1 MLAHVVKMCF
11 KVTKV
16 CICNTFVSIII
27 IFNQFL
33 YMLKTLHNIGQYF
46 SMLFQV
52 FSRPEKGKVYW
63 KKIVHEM
70 NELGVNS
77 LAIVSIISI
86 FMGAV
91 VAIQTG
97 LQFENPFIPKYLIGY
112 ATRESLILEFSP
124 TMIALILA
132 GKVGSSIA
140 SEIGTMRVT
149 EQIDA
154 LEIMGINSKAFII
167 QPKIIATILFFPVL
181 VVISMS
187 VGMVGGYLAGTLG
200 GLISHTDF
208 MYGLHYWFEPYH
220 IFYAL
225 VKTFFFAFIISSVS
239 SYCGYYTEGG
249 ALEVGKSSTRAV
261 VFSSIVI
268 LITNFTLTQLMLS

>member
-1 MLAHVVKMCF
+1 MLAHIVKMCF
-11 KVTKV
+11 KVTKI
-16 CICNTFVSIII
+16 CICNAFVSIII
-27 IFNQFL
+27 IFNQSL
-33 YMLKTLHNIGQYF
+33 YMLKALHNIGQYF

-52 FSRPEKGKVYW
+52 FNRPEKGKVYW

-97 LQFENPFIPKYLIGY
+97 LQFESPFIPKYLIGY

-149 EQIDA
+149 EQIEA

-167 QPKIIATILFFPVL
+167 QPKIIATILFFPIL

>member
-1 MLAHVVKMCF
+1 
-11 KVTKV
+11 
-16 CICNTFVSIII
+16 
-27 IFNQFL
+27 
-33 YMLKTLHNIGQYF
+33 MLKALHNIGQYF

-52 FSRPEKGKVYW
+52 FSRPEKGGVYW

-124 TMIALILA
+124 TMIGLILA

-187 VGMVGGYLAGTLG
+187 VGIIGGYLAGTLG
-200 GLISHTDF
+200 GLVSHADF
-208 MYGLHYWFEPYH
+208 TYGLLYWFEPYH

>member
-1 MLAHVVKMCF
+1 ML
-11 KVTKV
+11 
-16 CICNTFVSIII
+16 S
-27 IFNQFL
+27 
-33 YMLKTLHNIGQYF
+33 
-46 SMLFQV
+46 QV
-52 FSRPEKGKVYW
+52 FSRPEKGNVYW
-63 KKIVHEM
+63 KKVIYEM
-70 NELGVNS
+70 HQIGLNS

-97 LQFENPFIPKYLIGY
+97 LQLESPFIPKYLIGY

-167 QPKIIATILFFPVL
+167 QPKIIAAVLFFPFL
-181 VVISMS
+181 VIISMS
-187 VGMVGGYLAGTLG
+187 IGMLGGYLAGVFG
-200 GLISHTDF
+200 GLVSHNDF
-208 MYGLHYWFEPYH
+208 MYGLNYWFEPYY
-220 IFYAL
+220 IIYAL
-225 VKTFFFAFIISSVS
+225 VKTVFFAFVISSIS
-239 SYCGYYTEGG
+239 GYFGYYTEGG
-249 ALEVGKSSTRAV
+249 ALDVGKSSTKAV
-261 VFSSIVI
+261 VYSSIVI
-268 LITNFTLTQLMLS
+268 LIINFTLTQLMLA

>member
-1 MLAHVVKMCF
+1 M
-11 KVTKV
+11 
-16 CICNTFVSIII
+16 
-27 IFNQFL
+27 FL
-33 YMLKTLHNIGQYF
+33 TLRHIGRYF
-46 SMLFQV
+46 SMLSQV
-52 FSRPEKGKVYW
+52 FSRPEKGNVYW
-63 KKIVHEM
+63 KKIVYEM
-70 NELGVNS
+70 HHIGLNS

-97 LQFENPFIPKYLIGY
+97 LQLESPFIPKYLIGY

-167 QPKIIATILFFPVL
+167 QPKIIAAVLFFPFL
-181 VVISMS
+181 VIISMS
-187 VGMVGGYLAGTLG
+187 IGMVGGYLAGVFG
-200 GLISHTDF
+200 GLVSHNDF
-208 MYGLHYWFEPYH
+208 MYGLNYWFEPFY
-220 IFYAL
+220 ILYAL
-225 VKTFFFAFIISSVS
+225 VKTIFFAFVISSIS
-239 SYCGYYTEGG
+239 GYFGYYTEGG
-249 ALEVGKSSTRAV
+249 ALDVGKSSTKAV
-261 VFSSIVI
+261 VYSSIVI
-268 LITNFTLTQLMLS
+268 LIINFTLTQLMLA

>member
-1 MLAHVVKMCF
+1 
-11 KVTKV
+11 
-16 CICNTFVSIII
+16 
-27 IFNQFL
+27 
-33 YMLKTLHNIGQYF
+33 MLKTLHNIGQYF

>member
-1 MLAHVVKMCF
+1 M
-11 KVTKV
+11 
-16 CICNTFVSIII
+16 
-27 IFNQFL
+27 FL
-33 YMLKTLHNIGQYF
+33 TLQHIGRYF

-52 FSRPEKGKVYW
+52 FSRPEKGSVYW
-63 KKIVHEM
+63 KKVVYEM
-70 NELGVNS
+70 HYMGLNS
-77 LAIVSIISI
+77 LGIVSIISI

-132 GKVGSSIA
+132 GKVGSAIA

-167 QPKIIATILFFPVL
+167 QPKIIAAVLFFPFL
-181 VVISMS
+181 VIISMS
-187 VGMVGGYLAGTLG
+187 IGMVGGYLAGVMG
-200 GLISHTDF
+200 GLVSHNDF
-208 MYGLHYWFEPYH
+208 MYGLIYWFEPFH
-220 IFYAL
+220 ILYAL
-225 VKTFFFAFIISSVS
+225 VKTIFFAFVISSIS
-239 SYCGYYTEGG
+239 AYFGYFTEGG
-249 ALEVGKSSTRAV
+249 ALDVGKSSTKEV
-261 VFSSIVI
+261 VYSSIVI
-268 LITNFTLTQLMLS
+268 LIINFTLTQLMLA

>member
-1 MLAHVVKMCF
+1 ML
-11 KVTKV
+11 
-16 CICNTFVSIII
+16 
-27 IFNQFL
+27 L
-33 YMLKTLHNIGQYF
+33 L
-46 SMLFQV
+46 V
-52 FSRPEKGKVYW
+52 FSQPEKVNVYW
-63 KKIVHEM
+63 KKVIYEM
-70 NELGVNS
+70 NQMGVNS
-77 LAIVSIISI
+77 LGIVTIVSV

-167 QPKIIATILFFPVL
+167 QPKIIAAVFFFPFL
-181 VVISMS
+181 VILSMFI
-187 VGMVGGYLAGTLG
+187 GMVGGYLAGVMG
-200 GLISHTDF
+200 GLVSHNDF
-208 MYGLHYWFEPYH
+208 LYGLNYWFEPFH
-220 IFYAL
+220 IIYAL
-225 VKTFFFAFIISSVS
+225 LKTIFFAFVISSIS
-239 SYCGYYTEGG
+239 AYFGYYTEGG
-249 ALEVGKSSTRAV
+249 ALDVGKSSTIAV
-261 VFSSIVI
+261 VYSSIVI
-268 LITNFTLTQLMLS
+268 LIINFTLTQLMLA

>member
-1 MLAHVVKMCF
+1 M
-11 KVTKV
+11 
-16 CICNTFVSIII
+16 
-27 IFNQFL
+27 FL
-33 YMLKTLHNIGQYF
+33 TLQNIGRYF

-52 FSRPEKGKVYW
+52 FSPPEKGIVYW
-63 KKIVHEM
+63 KKVVYEM
-70 NELGVNS
+70 HHMGLNS
-77 LAIVSIISI
+77 IGIVSIISI

-167 QPKIIATILFFPVL
+167 QPKIIAAVLFFPFL
-181 VVISMS
+181 VIMSMS
-187 VGMVGGYLAGTLG
+187 IGMVGGYLAGVMG
-200 GLISHTDF
+200 GLVSHNDLLMDLFT
-208 MYGLHYWFEPYH
+208 GLSLSYFICFGKNCFLCFYH
-220 IFYAL
+220 LFHFCIFWLFY
-225 VKTFFFAFIISSVS
+225 
-239 SYCGYYTEGG
+239 
-249 ALEVGKSSTRAV
+249 
-261 VFSSIVI
+261 
-268 LITNFTLTQLMLS
+268 

>member
-1 MLAHVVKMCF
+1 ML
-11 KVTKV
+11 
-16 CICNTFVSIII
+16 S
-27 IFNQFL
+27 
-33 YMLKTLHNIGQYF
+33 
-46 SMLFQV
+46 QV
-52 FSRPEKGKVYW
+52 FSRPEKGNVYW
-63 KKIVHEM
+63 KKIVYEM
-70 NELGVNS
+70 HHIGLNS

-97 LQFENPFIPKYLIGY
+97 LQLESPFIPKYLIGY

-167 QPKIIATILFFPVL
+167 QPKIIAAVLFFPFL
-181 VVISMS
+181 VIISMS
-187 VGMVGGYLAGTLG
+187 IGMVGGYLAGVFG
-200 GLISHTDF
+200 GLVSHNDF
-208 MYGLHYWFEPYH
+208 MYGLNYWFEPFY
-220 IFYAL
+220 ILYAL
-225 VKTFFFAFIISSVS
+225 VKTIFFAFVISSIS
-239 SYCGYYTEGG
+239 GYFGYFTEGG
-249 ALEVGKSSTRAV
+249 ALDVGKSSTKAV
-261 VFSSIVI
+261 VYSSIVI
-268 LITNFTLTQLMLS
+268 LIINFTLTQLMLA